1 MISPDNSHFECMVC
15 FEDNLSIEKLKK
27 CKNEKC
33 TFLMCN
39 ECSNNLNKQRCPQCN
54 QPTGRIIDYYNPLD
68 DEPTMWEVSC
78 ESAKGICIVG
88 TVLQLPFVLTGA
100 VISFFAGQPFV
111 YAFLYANMPCTLLY
125 CCEMRKCSEDTRARR
140 ANNILR
146 RRLMNLNGITAV
158 NPLLPSHVA
167 PVAQVIDNG

>member
-39 ECSNNLNKQRCPQCN
+39 ECSNNLNKQRCPHCN

-68 DEPTMWEVSC
+68 EEPTMWQVSC

-88 TVLQLPFVLTGA
+88 TVLQLPFILTGA
-100 VISFFAGQPFV
+100 VISFFVGYPV
-111 YAFLYANMPCTLLY
+111 YYGLYYANIPCTLIY
-125 CCEMRKCSEDTRARR
+125 CCEMRKCSEDSRRIR

-146 RRLMNLNGITAV
+146 RRLRNFQAGPV
-158 NPLLPSHVA
+158 ENPLLPSPTA
-167 PVAQVIDNG
+167 PVSQTIDNS